1 MLSYSS
7 VFCVGSVTQ
16 ICVGS
21 VKDSEYENR
30 AQESVENR
38 RKDLDKF

>member
-7 VFCVGSVTQ
+7 VFCVGST
-16 ICVGS
+16 IN
-21 VKDSEYENR
+21 DSEYENR
-30 AQESVENR
+30 PQESIENR